1 MGDIVVM
8 LSHEEDKG
16 VLLELKGRGCRQF
29 ETFYSLKSVAGTT
42 FRRLSKTGGVM
53 KRLDLAINDRV
64 GLLDISDLTKKC
76 QKEECISLFRTFK
89 SYRSGELLKADEKDG
104 MGNTL
109 YIGSLKSEVYF
120 CLYEKIMSNISS

>member
-1 MGDIVVM
+1 
-8 LSHEEDKG
+8 
-16 VLLELKGRGCRQF
+16 
-29 ETFYSLKSVAGTT
+29 
-42 FRRLSKTGGVM
+42 M

-64 GLLDISDLTKKC
+64 GLLDISDLTKMS
-76 QKEECISLFRTFK
+76 EGRMYLLVSYLK

-120 CLYEKIMSNISS
+120 CLYEKIMSNISLGIPLDQTETKIVLRFD